1 MSSRRPLLYL
11 AFWVPI
17 LGAIAWSYPHLVA
30 WFRPWAPAG
39 WAWAAHG
46 AALMLDAMILASLF
60 ARSCLPHS
68 ETPPAVDHAMWAG
81 VGLSIYVNLRYGLDQ
96 RVLPGWAAWL
106 AGVADLL
113 IGSAIAPALAMLGHR
128 ALDVVLQALP
138 VAKARPERKP
148 AQAATL
154 EPARQ
159 EAGSSLAGKW
169 RALVAE
175 HGEGKSQAQ
184 LAQLAGVSRQAIGQW
199 KRAAMASEPRRHAL

>member
-1 MSSRRPLLYL
+1 MTNRRPLLYL

-60 ARSCLPHS
+60 ARSCLPHN
-68 ETPPAVDHAMWAG
+68 EAPPAVDHALWAG
-81 VGLSIYVNLRYGLDQ
+81 VGLSVYVNLRYGLDQ
-96 RVLPGWAAWL
+96 RVLPEWAAWL

-128 ALDVVLQALP
+128 ALDAVLQALP
-138 VAKARPERKP
+138 VAKARAERKP
-148 AQAATL
+148 AQVAPP
-154 EPARQ
+154 EPVKQ
-159 EAGSSLAGKW
+159 EASSSLASKW

-175 HGEGKSQAQ
+175 HGEGKTQAQ

-199 KRAAMASEPRRHAL
+199 KRAAMANEPRRQAL

>member
-1 MSSRRPLLYL
+1 MTRRTAILA

-60 ARSCLPHS
+60 ARSCLPHNES
-68 ETPPAVDHAMWAG
+68 PAAVDHALWVG

-96 RVLPGWAAWL
+96 RVLPPWASWL
-106 AGVADLL
+106 AGGADLL

-128 ALDVVLQALP
+128 ALDAVLQALP
-138 VAKARPERKP
+138 VTRARVERKP
-148 AQAATL
+148 AQGARPEPIQQAASN
-154 EPARQ
+154 
-159 EAGSSLAGKW
+159 GLAGKW

-175 HGEGKSQAQ
+175 HGEGKTQAQ
-184 LAQLAGVSRQAIGQW
+184 LAQLAGVSRQAVSQW
-199 KRAAMASEPRRHAL
+199 KRAAGAGGAQQEAL

>member
-1 MSSRRPLLYL
+1 MNRRAAILA

-46 AALMLDAMILASLF
+46 AALMLDALILASLF
-60 ARSCLPHS
+60 ARSCLPHG
-68 ETPPAVDHAMWAG
+68 EAPAAVDHALWVG

-96 RVLPGWAAWL
+96 RALPSWVAGL
-106 AGVADLL
+106 AGGADLL

-128 ALDVVLQALP
+128 ALDAVLQAMP
-138 VAKARPERKP
+138 VAKARTERKP
-148 AQAATL
+148 VQAARP
-154 EPARQ
+154 EPIQQTASN
-159 EAGSSLAGKW
+159 GLAAKW

-175 HGEGKSQAQ
+175 HGEGKTQAQ
-184 LAQLAGVSRQAIGQW
+184 LAALAGVSRQAISQW
-199 KRAAMASEPRRHAL
+199 KQAAGASEQRPRAL